1 MAARA
6 GDSATARSLLGD
18 TGTGTASGTGG
29 SWDWDGDV
37 RPTVAETYFELGDY
51 QKVITILR
59 DFQPTGFS
67 RRGFDPRWILL
78 PRVRLLRGQA
88 LERTGQNATAAV
100 EYRAVIAQWAGA
112 DAELLTV
119 VQQARHRLAIATG
132 TPERR

>member
-1 MAARA
+1 M
-6 GDSATARSLLGD
+6 
-18 TGTGTASGTGG
+18 
-29 SWDWDGDV
+29 
-37 RPTVAETYFELGDY
+37 
-51 QKVITILR
+51 ITILR

-67 RRGFDPRWILL
+67 KRGFDPRWILL

-119 VQQARHRLAIATG
+119 VQQARHRLAIVTG
-132 TPERR
+132 TPEGR